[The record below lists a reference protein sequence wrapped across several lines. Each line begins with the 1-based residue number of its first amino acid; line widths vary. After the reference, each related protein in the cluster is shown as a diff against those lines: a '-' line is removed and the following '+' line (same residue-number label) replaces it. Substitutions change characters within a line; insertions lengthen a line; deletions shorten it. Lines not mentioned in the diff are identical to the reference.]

1 MRQRVTSLRFLLS
14 FALPHHSTH
23 PSTAPPR
30 LSSPSPLFSD
40 PAVLAPSS
48 IFSFQ
53 PSPLLAPFPP
63 TPHRPHLFLA
73 FARSSDKPFPRFTS
87 FLSSPLRPSVPPFIR
102 FSLSILLLFPPPSP
116 PSAER
121 PTPFPS
127 LLPAFSC
134 YPSSSFSPPLSTA
147 SYSLHQRTHLFS
159 DSRYSLRFLSA
170 SSLPHPLPLCV
181 LSSSSIVFPSLPL
194 SLSLP
199 PPIYLSIYPLLVLI
213 LPISLSCCASPH
225 RLTHPRSPPPRAA
238 PALFS
243 SVSLRPRNL
252 NRHRVVVHRHRYRVS
267 RAGRA
272 ICCYHQLFASL
283 LVVGGVA
290 AAACCEQGGRKDGR
304 VGGGGG
310 GGGYIEGPQGDG
322 HRGLTVGEGS

>member
-134 YPSSSFSPPLSTA
+134 YPSSFLLLYLPPLTPSTSEPISSLTLA
-147 SYSLHQRTHLFS
+147 TPYDFCRPLHSLTHSLSVYSLHLPSCFPLF
-159 DSRYSLRFLSA
+159 
-170 SSLPHPLPLCV
+170 
-181 LSSSSIVFPSLPL
+181 LPL
-194 SLSLP
+194 SLSP
-199 PPIYLSIYPLLVLI
+199 STYLSIYLSVTRPHSPDFSFVLR
-213 LPISLSCCASPH
+213 LSTPTHSSPIS
-225 RLTHPRSPPPRAA
+225 PPRAA

-290 AAACCEQGGRKDGR
+290 AAAACCEQGGRKDGR
-304 VGGGGG
+304 VGGGRG